1 MKLST
6 SFLMIQEEKEKIEQI
21 DKYTDYMHYDI
32 MDGIFTENKT
42 IDYDILLKQT
52 QNVNSPKDVHLMVRD
67 NKKYVDRLKKINPE
81 FITIHLE
88 TMEEDDVDYIKNENI
103 KVGIAINPDVD
114 VKRLIPYL
122 NKIDLVLVMSVK
134 AGKGG
139 QKFIDISEKID
150 YLYDYRKENNLNY
163 LIEVDGGITPDVLNK
178 VKKADMVVVGSFI
191 TNGDVKKQIDKL
203 KDVYKGLGFTLIELL
218 GVIIILSVLFLI
230 ATTAINQN
238 INRSRENTFA
248 TQERNIIEAAKMFV
262 TDNPN
267 RLPNNG
273 ETKICI
279 NINELRNQ
287 GYIDDE
293 IINPRTGEVYDGGF
307 VVIRSNSNNYTY
319 DVNYNEC
326 PS

>member
-203 KDVYKGLGFTLIELL
+203 KDVSKGLGFTLIELL